1 MSLFDHMCS
10 VCNYY
15 MPLAPT
21 VEKNAETKEIRIT
34 EGNLERVCK
43 NCSNKTPEKDG
54 LVMEVVIQDEAS
66 ESYRTFV
73 NEFTKTDPRLPHTSI
88 LKCPNEACPS
98 RSQPGVKS
106 DIIYMKYDVANMKFL
121 YLCNI
126 PGCNTQWK
134 SRS

>member
-1 MSLFDHMCS
+1 MSLFEHMCG

-15 MPLAPT
+15 MPLAPS
-21 VEKNAETKEIRIT
+21 VSADP
-34 EGNLERVCK
+34 EGKSAPQFERVCK

-54 LVMEVVIQDEAS
+54 LVMEMVFQDEAS
-66 ESYRTFV
+66 ESHRIFV
-73 NEFTKTDPRLPHTSI
+73 NEFTKMDPRLPHTSI
-88 LKCPNEACPS
+88 LKCPNETCPS
-98 RSQPGVKS
+98 RTQPGVKS
-106 DIIYMKYDVANMKFL
+106 DIIYMKYDAANMKFL